1 MATHTLCPLHALPD
15 GQARGFDPGATGQA
29 TVLVLRRG
37 QQLRAFVDSCP
48 HHGTPL
54 AWRSDRYL
62 NAAGDRIVCAAH
74 GALFDPDTGVCT
86 LGPCLGQG
94 LTPLRVWLG
103 DQGQVQIELPPPPL
117 QETSP

>member
-1 MATHTLCPLHALPD
+1 MTARTLCHLHELPD
-15 GQARGFDPGATGQA
+15 GLARGFDPGATGQ
-29 TVLVLRRG
+29 TTMLVLRRG
-37 QQLRAFVDSCP
+37 RQLRAFLDRCP

-54 AWRSDRYL
+54 AWRADAYL

-74 GALFDPDTGVCT
+74 GALFDTDTGACT

-94 LTPLRVWLG
+94 LTPVAVRLG
-103 DQGQVQIELPPPPL
+103 PHDQVQIDEPHSPI